1 MRCVQRKISSRKM
14 SKKIMYIVE
23 MKGKGEYNR
32 HIKECTTV
40 RGLF

>member
-32 HIKECTTV
+32 HIGEA
-40 RGLF
+40 